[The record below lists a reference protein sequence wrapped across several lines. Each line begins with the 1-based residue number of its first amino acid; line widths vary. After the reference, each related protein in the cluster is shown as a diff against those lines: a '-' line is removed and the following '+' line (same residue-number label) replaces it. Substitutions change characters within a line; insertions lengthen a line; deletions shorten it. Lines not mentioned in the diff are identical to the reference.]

1 MIRRREFL
9 RRSAATVAAVAAIKS
24 PPGSS
29 PQPKP
34 HTSPQTTPG
43 DKPPLFGIS
52 LAQYSL
58 HRTLFAGE
66 LQTIDFP
73 GFARRRFDI
82 EAVEYV
88 NTFFKDKAQ
97 DRAYLDALSRRGAD
111 NGVKSLLIMV
121 DGEGDLGDPDSGRRM
136 EAIGRHRKWLEA
148 ARRLGCHSIRVNARS
163 QGTPEEQRD
172 RAADG
177 LRRLTELA
185 AERELNVLVEN
196 HGGLSSNGSWLAAL
210 IKQVDHPRCGTLPDF
225 ENFQIG
231 PDEWYDRYRGVKE
244 MMPFA
249 MAVSA
254 KSRDFDADGNEIHTD
269 FHRMMRIVLDA
280 GYHGYV
286 GIEYEGE
293 RLGEIE
299 GIAATKKLLQRIR
312 EEFKE
317 QVME

>member
-1 MIRRREFL
+1 MT
-9 RRSAATVAAVAAIKS
+9 SAQA
-24 PPGSS
+24 
-29 PQPKP
+29 P
-34 HTSPQTTPG
+34 HRPQTTPG
-43 DKPPLFGIS
+43 DKTPLFGIS

-82 EAVEYV
+82 GAVEYV

-97 DRAYLDALSRRGAD
+97 DRAYLDTLSRRGAD

-163 QGTPEEQRD
+163 QGTPQEQRD

-231 PDEWYDRYRGVKE
+231 PDEWYDRYRGVE
-244 MMPFA
+244 ELMPFA
-249 MAVSA
+249 RAVSA

-269 FHRMMRIVLDA
+269 FYRMMRIVLDA

-293 RLGEIE
+293 RLGETE

-312 EEFKE
+312 VELKE
-317 QVME
+317 QVTK

>member
-9 RRSAATVAAVAAIKS
+9 RRTAATVAAVAAMKP
-24 PPGSS
+24 PPGST
-29 PQPKP
+29 PVPKP
-34 HTSPQTTPG
+34 HTGSQTRPG
-43 DKPPLFGIS
+43 DKPLFQIS

-58 HRTLFAGE
+58 HRMLFAGE

-88 NTFFKDKAQ
+88 NTFFKDKPQ
-97 DRAYLDALSRRGAD
+97 DRAYLDRLSRRCAD

-121 DGEGDLGDPDSGRRM
+121 DGEGDLGDPDSGRRTV
-136 EAIGRHRKWLEA
+136 AIEQHLKWLEA

-185 AERELNVLVEN
+185 AESELNVLVEN

-210 IKQVDHPRCGTLPDF
+210 IRQVDHPRCGTLPDF
-225 ENFQIG
+225 GNFQIG

-269 FHRMMRIVLDA
+269 FRRMMRIVLDA

-293 RLGEIE
+293 RLGETE
-299 GIAATKKLLQRIR
+299 GIAATKKLLERIR
-312 EEFKE
+312 EEFE
-317 QVME
+317 EHMTE